1 MSPASPPLDSIA
13 AEAESLS
20 GSVSLAIPD
29 PGHLW
34 LLLPDGA
41 LPGSDG
47 GPASLASMKLPDK
60 RHAVLLVRQIF
71 LKQGV
76 CSFNVGGRRILVE
89 FQPAIIA
96 GRTKDGRAFART
108 DGALSISDDKPKP
121 KPDAE
126 PPEIP
131 DTGELLE
138 SLQNSTKTL
147 QAIDDLLDDPSAIS
161 STDEATRSAA
171 HAKLAAAKDKA
182 LAGLGS
188 LAGILAEGDKG
199 DREGWLERV
208 AEASSRMVEDMA
220 DLDGLPEEAKAGK
233 LKALDQLKGT
243 VARYFATV
251 DPNSP
256 AVQKFSAGIG
266 ELVLKERR
274 EVVQSKKDV
283 IEKDLEEAYSALI
296 SVVQSAMPKG
306 SNVSLLPL
314 PRIEVAPGCWGK
326 IIFNMCH
333 LVMAVQHR
341 GFHMRLDIDPRNKRV
356 WNEFRAW
363 EEMNPPQIHIVT
375 HSKSP
380 RGVGPRRQ
388 PAATPTMNPDDF
400 FS

>member
-1 MSPASPPLDSIA
+1 MPPASPPLDSIA
-13 AEAESLS
+13 AEAERLS
-20 GSVSLAIPD
+20 GSVSLVIPD
-29 PGHLW
+29 PGHIW

-41 LPGSDG
+41 LPGGDG
-47 GPASLASMKLPDK
+47 GPSSLASMKLPDK

-71 LKQGV
+71 LKEGV
-76 CSFNVGGRRILVE
+76 CSFNIGGRRVLVE

-108 DGALSISDDKPKP
+108 DSALSLTDNKPKP
-121 KPDAE
+121 EPERPDV
-126 PPEIP
+126 P

-147 QAIDDLLDDPSAIS
+147 QAIDDLLGDPSAIS
-161 STDEATRSAA
+161 SSDEATRSAA
-171 HAKLAAAKDKA
+171 HEKLAAAKDKA
-182 LAGLGS
+182 LAGLGG
-188 LAGILAEGDKG
+188 LAAILAEGDKG

-220 DLDGLPEEAKAGK
+220 DMDGLPEEAKAGK
-233 LKALDQLKGT
+233 LKALDQLKAT

-274 EVVQSKKDV
+274 EVVQSKKGA

-314 PRIEVAPGCWGK
+314 PRIEIAPGCWGK
-326 IIFNMCH
+326 IVFNMCH
-333 LVMAVQHR
+333 LMMAVQNR

-363 EEMNPPQIHIVT
+363 EDMNPPQIHIVAQ
-375 HSKSP
+375 SQSP
-380 RGVGPRRQ
+380 RGVVPRRQ
-388 PAATPTMNPDDF
+388 PAPAPAMNADDF